1 MDGVGWVNV
10 SDLRSTWRIA
20 ALLMEIIENFRLK
33 IEYLRSASL
42 RALGS
47 ALYEPEAS
55 GSILKRN
62 TVKMQ
67 LIPKIGRY
75 CKN

>member
-1 MDGVGWVNV
+1 
-10 SDLRSTWRIA
+10 
-20 ALLMEIIENFRLK
+20 MEIIEYFRLK

-42 RALGS
+42 RAVGS
-47 ALYEPEAS
+47 ALCEPEAG

-67 LIPKIGRY
+67 LIPEIGRY